1 MSRCPNCGQETM
13 RTKDWAC
20 QWCGHPLPSGFYK
33 SIKETYR
40 QQKEDRLQD
49 AGAIRMVESEMEI
62 EPKQDLERIKE
73 IELEPEP
80 EPPARQEMQTPEE
93 PVKENEK
100 IAEPE
105 KETGAEVQAEPIPG
119 TECKPSNESETED
132 VAEEISEEAA
142 ETRCEAEEET
152 EEIEEPEQET
162 EAAAQQQP
170 PAAELELT
178 VDELFAAYE
187 EDPAADEK
195 LYNKIIKVS
204 GIAAAIEIK
213 DVLDTYYIRLTGSK
227 NNILES
233 VQCMFDKK
241 HGGALKQ
248 LEKEQPVNIQGRYN
262 GSIIAVRIVDC
273 CLV

>member
-1 MSRCPNCGQETM
+1 M
-13 RTKDWAC
+13 
-20 QWCGHPLPSGFYK
+20 
-33 SIKETYR
+33 
-40 QQKEDRLQD
+40 QD
-49 AGAIRMVESEMEI
+49 ASVIKMVESEIEI

-80 EPPARQEMQTPEE
+80 EPSARQEMQTPEE

-105 KETGAEVQAEPIPG
+105 KETGAEVQVEPIPG
-119 TECKPSNESETED
+119 AGCKPADELETKD

-142 ETRCEAEEET
+142 ETRCETEEET
-152 EEIEEPEQET
+152 EEIEELEQET
-162 EAAAQQQP
+162 EVAAQQQL
-170 PAAELELT
+170 PAVELEMT

-187 EDPAADEK
+187 EDQAAADEK
-195 LYNKIIKVS
+195 LYNRIMKVS
-204 GIAAAIEIK
+204 GIVAAIEIK

-233 VQCMFDKK
+233 LQCMFDKK
-241 HGGALKQ
+241 HGEALKQ
-248 LEKEQPVNIQGRYN
+248 LEKGQPVNVQGRYN